1 MMNGKM
7 NRRSFLSGVAGAAA
21 ISSVAHLSSSRPAR
35 SAGRLTVVEWGGP
48 YVDKMKELTSTLS
61 AFSINWV
68 LHAGGAAAILPK
80 IRASWPKPQYDV
92 VAGWDPVYQAVIRE
106 GWAEPV
112 TAAKVPNLANIPE
125 SLLYRDAAKNVVN
138 IPRTLAAFYW
148 FYRKDICPFELKSL
162 DDLLDPRLKG
172 KVLFPDPSW
181 GSNFQT
187 ITLARHRGGDE
198 RNMEPGWAF
207 LQQLAKSGNIGRVSS
222 AEVDVINSVTTGET
236 CVGFTSAS
244 NALEIAKNFP
254 VVHLTKLP
262 RSTGFVTGLY
272 QEGWYVLKGPN
283 SDAAFQLV
291 NELISPERN
300 EAFNAAV
307 SGIPTNTKAKP
318 AASLA
323 HVTFAS
329 EGELKE
335 SAYIPDWEFVSAQA
349 SDWKMRWEREIA
361 PQL

>member
-1 MMNGKM
+1 MNGKM
-7 NRRSFLSGVAGAAA
+7 NRRSFLSGVASAAA
-21 ISSVAHLSSSRPAR
+21 ISSVAQLSSSQPAR
-35 SAGRLTVVEWGGP
+35 SATRVTVVEWGGP
-48 YVDKMKELTSTLS
+48 YLDKMKELASPS
-61 AFSINWV
+61 GFNINWV

-80 IRASWPKPQYDV
+80 IRASWPKPQYDL
-92 VAGWDPVYQAVIRE
+92 VAGWDPVFQAVMRE

-112 TAAKVPNLANIPE
+112 TVDKVPNLANIPE
-125 SLLYRDAAKNVVN
+125 SLLYRDGGKNVVN

-187 ITLARHRGGDE
+187 ISLARHRGGDE
-198 RNMEPGWAF
+198 RNMDPGWAF
-207 LQQLAKSGNIGRVSS
+207 LQQLARSGNIGRVST
-222 AEVDVINSVTTGET
+222 AEVDVINSITTGET
-236 CVGFTSAS
+236 CVGFTSVS
-244 NALEIAKNFP
+244 NALEIAKHFP
-254 VVHLTKLP
+254 IQHLTRLP
-262 RSTGFVTGLY
+262 RKTGFVTGLY

-291 NELISPERN
+291 NQLISPENN

-307 SGIPTNTKAKP
+307 SGIPANSKAKP

-329 EGELKE
+329 ESEIKE
-335 SAYIPDWEFVSAQA
+335 FAYVPDWEFISAQA